1 MAIDLDPNGIE
12 PLIQCAQLKT
22 MFGDLQTAMDLAN
35 RALPLTRSRDEV
47 RLLLLFP
54 LLLVL
59 MISVLPRP
67 SRFSILKS

>member
-22 MFGDLQTAMDLAN
+22 MFGDLQAAMDLAN

-47 RLLLLFP
+47 L
-54 LLLVL
+54 
-59 MISVLPRP
+59 S
-67 SRFSILKS
+67 FSIILSLLIFEMYSGS

>member
-1 MAIDLDPNGIE
+1 MRSFSSLQQVEGIYEMAIDLDPNGIE

-47 RLLLLFP
+47 RFLLLP
-54 LLLVL
+54 CVLVG
-59 MISVLPRP
+59 R
-67 SRFSILKS
+67 